1 MNMFSIAGRGNDSL
15 ILQEL
20 QQLRRLQVQSILRV
34 IDPYEKMC
42 QTSAHIVKDL
52 RAKYKKDIS
61 PCCIISGHRVE
72 SHLTLAH
79 ILPHS
84 TDAHTQRI
92 VGMVKKLDNFR
103 NLMWLCSGLEVA
115 FDQKQFSLEPANAL
129 TRTHFKVRI
138 WEDDILEKPLYKG
151 ASENISS
158 IVGITID
165 LSSFDKDSIPYRRCL
180 SYHAMMCYF
189 THNDRFGVPR
199 ELPEAFEDISKESA
213 GNGIIHQR
221 NQYLEVYLSQSH
233 REKLEEVEDDE
244 EEDEDEGDDDNDG
257 ELLHQK
263 TVFRSKANKKRT
275 RRLSIQEFDGDLV
288 HRKFFQS
295 SDSKKR
301 TGRRLSMQEL
311 RRKVRK

>member
-1 MNMFSIAGRGNDSL
+1 
-15 ILQEL
+15 
-20 QQLRRLQVQSILRV
+20 
-34 IDPYEKMC
+34 
-42 QTSAHIVKDL
+42 
-52 RAKYKKDIS
+52 
-61 PCCIISGHRVE
+61 
-72 SHLTLAH
+72 
-79 ILPHS
+79 
-84 TDAHTQRI
+84 
-92 VGMVKKLDNFR
+92 
-103 NLMWLCSGLEVA
+103 MWLCSGLEVA
-115 FDQKQFSLEPANAL
+115 FDQKLFSFEPADPL
-129 TRTHFKVRI
+129 TRTHFKVRL
-138 WEDDILEKPLYKG
+138 WEDDMLEKPLYKG

-189 THNDRFGVPR
+189 TYNDRFGVPR

-221 NQYLEVYLSQSH
+221 NQYHLEVYLSQSH
-233 REKLEEVEDDE
+233 REKLEKEEVDDG
-244 EEDEDEGDDDNDG
+244 EEDEDEGDDDNGCGDG

-288 HRKFFQS
+288 HRKSFRS

-301 TGRRLSMQEL
+301 YGRRLSI
-311 RRKVRK
+311 